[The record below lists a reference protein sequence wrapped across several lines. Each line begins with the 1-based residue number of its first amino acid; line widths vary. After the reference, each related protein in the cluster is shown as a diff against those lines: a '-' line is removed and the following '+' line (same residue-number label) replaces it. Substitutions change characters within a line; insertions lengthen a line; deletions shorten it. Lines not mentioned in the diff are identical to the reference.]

1 MEENNQIE
9 FNSMLS
15 ILERLSRITYDINSA
30 RARRDIPAFT
40 GHLVDYYKEISSDL
54 TDKEKVVHKLKGDE
68 MKEFV
73 LSVSNPLR
81 VVIEATTSEE
91 AEEIFN
97 KKVEEDYDFPF
108 NEAEDYDGWMVDDVM
123 ER

>member
-1 MEENNQIE
+1 M
-9 FNSMLS
+9 
-15 ILERLSRITYDINSA
+15 
-30 RARRDIPAFT
+30 
-40 GHLVDYYKEISSDL
+40 SDL